1 MPASAAYHTR
11 PMPDAPDDPVDATLL
26 AARAAAVVRRYSL
39 QQLPRVREAGGLP
52 GTEMAVEFRFGP
64 AESGVAVDTHLE
76 GTVVLTCQRCLQP
89 VALPVTSD
97 SLLAVLDTEAAADE
111 LPEDREPV
119 VADATRLDLGFLAEE
134 EVLLALPF
142 VPMHDEACAPAAVE
156 IDEAGD
162 EALPE
167 GERRHRPFENL
178 RDLLNKH

>member
-1 MPASAAYHTR
+1 MPAGAAYHTR
-11 PMPDAPDDPVDATLL
+11 PMPDTPDDPVDATLL
-26 AARAAAVVRRYSL
+26 SHSAAAVVRRYSL

-64 AESGVAVDTHLE
+64 AESGVVVDTHLE

-119 VADATRLDLGFLAEE
+119 VADATDLISASLPKKRCCSRCPSCRCMMRRVRQPQWRLMKRVTRLFPRESGATGPLKT
-134 EVLLALPF
+134 
-142 VPMHDEACAPAAVE
+142 C
-156 IDEAGD
+156 GTC
-162 EALPE
+162 
-167 GERRHRPFENL
+167 
-178 RDLLNKH
+178 